1 MSSSASIVLAFA
13 GHLVAAEAVDAMY
26 GTLFYYHY
34 FFFHILFYLFYF
46 LQNEDWKEA
55 MKMNQLYYTAGP
67 GKVSAQLRYSRTTI
81 YYNF

>member
-34 FFFHILFYLFYF
+34 FFFHFILFILLSSERGLEGSY
-46 LQNEDWKEA
+46 EDEPTV
-55 MKMNQLYYTAGP
+55 LYRRPRQGVCPT
-67 GKVSAQLRYSRTTI
+67 KVFKNHNLL
-81 YYNF
+81 